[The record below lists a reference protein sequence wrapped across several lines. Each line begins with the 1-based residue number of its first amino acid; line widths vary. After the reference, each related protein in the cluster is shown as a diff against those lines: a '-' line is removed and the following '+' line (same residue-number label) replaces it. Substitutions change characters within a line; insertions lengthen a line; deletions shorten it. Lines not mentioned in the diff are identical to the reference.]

1 MGELRSDA
9 FSKPVRAFVAGWS
22 LTQGRRVPVG
32 PYFGDD
38 ICYRPGETLST
49 RTYDCIPTIAS
60 QIAATNAGGTTTVA
74 EGVSVSGSNS
84 SGIAAALALV
94 EAADVVVM
102 AIGIDHTIEQ

>member
-1 MGELRSDA
+1 M
-9 FSKPVRAFVAGWS
+9 
-22 LTQGRRVPVG
+22 PVG

-84 SGIAAALALV
+84 SGIAPALALV

-102 AIGIDHTIEQ
+102 AIGIDHTIAA

>member
-1 MGELRSDA
+1 M
-9 FSKPVRAFVAGWS
+9 
-22 LTQGRRVPVG
+22 PVG

-60 QIAATNAGGTTTVA
+60 QIAATNAGGTTTAA
-74 EGVSVSGSNS
+74 EGVSVSGSHA
-84 SGIAAALALV
+84 SGNAPALALV

-102 AIGIDHTIEQ
+102 ATVIDHRIEHSVLTAPYSPHRAPALSMRPPSTIR